1 MKNKKVLKKEDE
13 KNIKVEKSKGGISI
27 VIKNE
32 VQQPQEAVTIGKAIQ
47 EKKKKRRKRI
57 IKKDNLDLLKMSS
70 APSYTPPGNIPK
82 TQQYRGSSIIGP
94 TQSQLQQ
101 QLLTAHAGGIVG
113 GAVPPPQQLLPPP
126 PQLLQIT
133 APPQA
138 QPQSRPITFNFQGG
152 YNPMMP
158 MEWGGGNGPIITELP
173 DDDVISALPEDKQ
186 EEFTNKQIEDD
197 VDQKIEKS
205 NVSKTLNLTEDE
217 KQALKEATFKRK
229 QGKQWGTKDSNLSK
243 EPREKYRGNEFYKT
257 NYKNGI
263 ERQLKNTKL
272 TADERTKLNRLLGL
286 INVFEKKFK
295 NKNI

>member
-82 TQQYRGSSIIGP
+82 LQQYRGSSIIGP

-101 QLLTAHAGGIVG
+101 QLLTA
-113 GAVPPPQQLLPPP
+113 PPTQPQLPAP

-138 QPQSRPITFNFQGG
+138 QPQSQPITFNFQGG

-158 MEWGGGNGPIITELP
+158 MEWGGGSGPIIREIQ
-173 DDDVISALPEDKQ
+173 DYDIISSLPEDKQ
-186 EEFTNKQIEDD
+186 EEYQNIQIDEAINKQIENSNIA
-197 VDQKIEKS
+197 QK
-205 NVSKTLNLTEDE
+205 LNLSEDE
-217 KQALKEATFKRK
+217 IQKLKVESYTKS
-229 QGKQWGTKDSNLSK
+229 QGKQWGTKDSNALK
-243 EPREKYRGNEFYKT
+243 EPREKYSGNEFYKES
-257 NYKNGI
+257 YKNNI
-263 ERQLKNTKL
+263 ERKLKNAKL
-272 TADERTKLNRLLGL
+272 TQDERDELNRLLGL
-286 INVFEKKFK
+286 INGF
-295 NKNI
+295 

>member
-70 APSYTPPGNIPK
+70 APSYTPPGNIRDKVIVGGAVPK

-101 QLLTAHAGGIVG
+101 QLLTA
-113 GAVPPPQQLLPPP
+113 PPPQQLLPPP

-173 DDDVISALPEDKQ
+173 DEDVISALPEDKQ

-197 VDQKIEKS
+197 VDQK
-205 NVSKTLNLTEDE
+205 N
-217 KQALKEATFKRK
+217 RK
-229 QGKQWGTKDSNLSK
+229 IKCK
-243 EPREKYRGNEFYKT
+243 
-257 NYKNGI
+257 
-263 ERQLKNTKL
+263 
-272 TADERTKLNRLLGL
+272 
-286 INVFEKKFK
+286 
-295 NKNI
+295 